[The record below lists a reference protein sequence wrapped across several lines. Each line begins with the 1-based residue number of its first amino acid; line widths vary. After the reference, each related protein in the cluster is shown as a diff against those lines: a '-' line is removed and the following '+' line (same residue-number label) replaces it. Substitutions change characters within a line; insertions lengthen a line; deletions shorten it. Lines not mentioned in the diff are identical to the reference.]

1 MLYSRY
7 FSSQFSNNARFT
19 AVVTRTV
26 LTQRTAEKLMGRKDD
41 KDKNN
46 RYPKGI

>member
-7 FSSQFSNNARFT
+7 FSSQFSSNARFR
-19 AVVTRTV
+19 AVFTRTV
-26 LTQRTAEKLMGRKDD
+26 LTQRTEEMLRGRKDD

-46 RYPKGI
+46 RYPKRI